1 MKYGKIIKGKFIS
14 RPNRFI
20 AMVEIEGREEV
31 VHVKNTGRCREL
43 LVPGATVY
51 LEDSENPSRKTR
63 YDLIAVQKGDLLI
76 NMDSQAPNK
85 IFYEWAS
92 TSGFFGNITLLKPE
106 HTYRNSRF
114 DCYIESSDGRKI
126 LVEVKGV
133 TLEEGGVVKFPDAPT
148 ERGIKHLCELSEAVA
163 EGYEAYIFF
172 IIQMSP
178 VHHFEPNEER
188 HPEFAETLRN
198 AEKSGV
204 KIHALDCRVEAHEI
218 EAKKFIEVRLHRT
231 ETALRT

>member
-1 MKYGKIIKGKFIS
+1 MKYGKITKGKFIS

-20 AMVEIEGREEV
+20 AIVEIDGREEV

-43 LVPGATVY
+43 LVPGAIVY
-51 LEDSENPSRKTR
+51 LEDSESPSRKTR

-85 IFYEWAS
+85 IFYEWAAK
-92 TSGFFGNITLLKPE
+92 SGFFGNITLLKPE
-106 HTYRNSRF
+106 HTYKNSRF
-114 DCYIESSDGRKI
+114 DCYIEAEGGRKI
-126 LVEVKGV
+126 LVEAKGV
-133 TLEEGGVVKFPDAPT
+133 TLEEGGIVRFPDAPT
-148 ERGIKHLCELSEAVA
+148 ERGVKHLRELSEAVA

-188 HPEFAETLRN
+188 HPEFADALRDA
-198 AEKSGV
+198 AEHGV
-204 KIHALDCRVEAHEI
+204 KICALDCSVKVGEVTAKGFVEA
-218 EAKKFIEVRLHRT
+218 RLFRT
-231 ETALRT
+231 SPKV